1 MARIKVKKEKLVD
14 FSFMP
19 SLKCTLAC
27 AHCMYEAAPEN
38 KIVLDIEKTKKF
50 ITTIDFSKI
59 NAMGFYGGE
68 ISTDYKRYQSFID
81 LIPKNVIKFT
91 ITNGAWST
99 NKKKIKEFI
108 TFVRKNK
115 LQVFI
120 SKTKFHKPFQN
131 SAVLRELAKKYNFTL
146 KDEDQIIPMGRA
158 RKKKWTCSKKCLT
171 YAGPTRLTLNPRG
184 EIMFCN
190 CDGVYPIIGTANEN
204 FSMVVERGLNIKNFC
219 EKLR

>member
-38 KIVLDIEKTKKF
+38 KTILDIEKTKKF
-50 ITTIDFSKI
+50 IKTIDFDKI

-68 ISTDYKRYQSFID
+68 ISADYEKYQSFID
-81 LIPKNVIKFT
+81 LIPKKVIKFT
-91 ITNGAWST
+91 ITNGSWST
-99 NKKKIKEFI
+99 NKKETKKFI
-108 TFVRKNK
+108 AFVQKNK

-120 SKTKFHKPFQN
+120 SSTKFHKSFQN
-131 SAVLRELAKKYNFTL
+131 SKILKELAKKYNFTL
-146 KDEDQIIPMGRA
+146 KNEDEIIPMGRA
-158 RKKKWTCSKKCLT
+158 KKKKWTCSKKCST
-171 YAGPTRLTLNPRG
+171 YTCPMRLTLNSKG

-190 CDGVYPIIGTANEN
+190 CDGVYPIVGTYNN
-204 FSMVVERGLNIKNFC
+204 GFDKVVKNGFKIKKFC
-219 EKLR
+219 KKL